1 MSKVLQCCQ
10 LSKSYQQGEITT
22 QVLNNLT
29 LDVDKSE
36 LLAVVGSSG
45 CGKSTFLHLAGAL
58 DTPSSGYVL
67 INGIDIHQLSDKERA
82 QFRNQHIGFI
92 YQFHHLMM
100 EFSAQENVAMPLMI
114 KGEKPDKAML
124 AAKNMLIDVGLSHRV
139 THRPSQLSGGERQ
152 RVAIARALV
161 TKPALV
167 LADEPTGNLDSDTA
181 EQIYQLIRTL
191 NNTAKTSFII
201 VTHDLVLAKRMDRQV
216 QLVKGQLQ
224 PLSVSKSQQVSL
236 VNSDHK
242 IRGHE
247 TNKLTTA
254 SSQCDIND

>member
-10 LSKSYQQGEITT
+10 LTKSYKQGDIETK
-22 QVLNNLT
+22 VLKD
-29 LDVDKSE
+29 LDLSVDKGE

-58 DTPSSGYVL
+58 DTPSSGKVL

-82 QFRNQHIGFI
+82 KFRNQHIGFI

-114 KGEKPDKAML
+114 RGDKAKNALL
-124 AAKNMLIDVGLSHRV
+124 AAKNMLDEVGLSHRIDY
-139 THRPSQLSGGERQ
+139 RPSQLSGGERQ

-161 TKPALV
+161 TKPSLV

-181 EQIYQLIRTL
+181 EQIYQLIRRL
-191 NNTAKTSFII
+191 NKTAQTSFVI

-216 QLVKGQLQ
+216 KLVRGQLS
-224 PLSVSKSQQVSL
+224 PLFDESHKPL
-236 VNSDHK
+236 VTDDANSD
-242 IRGHE
+242 
-247 TNKLTTA
+247 L
-254 SSQCDIND
+254 SQNSRPISEKNV